1 MKSINASHGAI
12 QEIDRLL
19 GPMPDATFVKVPL
32 ENLAL
37 PEGLFDEKTPLPG
50 VTALENI
57 LPIIVTKAEQSDG
70 YCIIDGCKRFLAL
83 KKTGAKECACVVFS
97 RIVDPEKVGLLR
109 IALNRGR
116 SMHLR
121 ERLCFFKWLLENYSG
136 DLRETLLDEAGFTGF
151 ELKPLAACGEDIIEA
166 VAQGR
171 INIRNAEDF
180 SLLEKQDRTAFL
192 DMFRDLE
199 LSQQTQ
205 RELLEWLPEIAFS
218 KNMSM
223 PDLLKSK
230 ELYDILENKTLNAP
244 QKIEG
249 VRNLVYSWKY
259 PEYSSA
265 LKTWKQLAA
274 ATSRAVLENEPF
286 SHIVFLPSPAFEKNK
301 LEIRISIGHARAAKE
316 LFERLSQIPQSA
328 WARLIYPPL

>member
-1 MKSINASHGAI
+1 
-12 QEIDRLL
+12 
-19 GPMPDATFVKVPL
+19 MPDTTFVKVPL
-32 ENLAL
+32 EKLAL
-37 PEGLFDEKTPLPG
+37 LEGLFDHKTPLPE
-50 VTALENI
+50 VTALDNI
-57 LPIIVTKAEQSDG
+57 LPIIVTKTEHNDG
-70 YCIIDGCKRFLAL
+70 YCIVDGCKRFLAL
-83 KKTGAKECACVVFS
+83 KKTGVKECACVVFS
-97 RIVDPEKVGLLR
+97 RIVDPKKAGLLR

-151 ELKPLAACGEDIIEA
+151 ELKPLVACGEDIIEA

-171 INIRNAEDF
+171 INIRNTEDF

-218 KNMSM
+218 KNMSVS
-223 PDLLKSK
+223 DLLQSK
-230 ELYDILENKTLNAP
+230 EMYNILENKTLNAP
-244 QKIEG
+244 QKIEA
-249 VRNLVYSWKY
+249 VRDVAYAWKY
-259 PEYSSA
+259 PAYSEA
-265 LKTWKQLAA
+265 LKNWKHTAA
-274 ATSRAVLENEPF
+274 ATSRAVVDNEPF
-286 SHIVFLPSPAFEKNK
+286 SQVVFLPSPAFEKNK
-301 LEIRISIGHARAAKE
+301 LDIRISIGHARAAKE

-328 WARLIYPPL
+328 WARLIYPVEDDDRNDLPKPD